1 MTRSLIAALA
11 DLVLP
16 QDCAGCEA
24 PGSLLCAHCT
34 AAFGSGARRVS
45 PTPCPAG
52 LPPCWATTDYD
63 GPVRAA
69 LLAYKEADRRAL
81 VPVLGSALAR
91 AVSGAVTGASGL
103 PGGSGPSGVQRPGP
117 ELSPP
122 GAVEPGSRGAR
133 PGAVEPGSRTAP
145 PGAVE
150 PGHVPREAIVLVPV
164 PSTPAAVRAR
174 GGDHVLRLARAA
186 VGELRRAGWDVRVER
201 LLGAARPRRDSA
213 GLDAAARQE
222 NLAGAFRTR
231 GLGPTRG
238 APTPGAPTPGGPV
251 RGGPV
256 RGGPTRSGPL
266 RVVLVDDLITTGATL
281 AEAAS
286 ALRAAG
292 VGPTVAAVVAATA
305 RRDRP
310 LRPDHGVS
318 SGSTRG
324 LTNRG

>member
-122 GAVEPGSRGAR
+122 GAVEPGSR
-133 PGAVEPGSRTAP
+133 TAP

-238 APTPGAPTPGGPV
+238 APTPGGPTPGGPTP
-251 RGGPV
+251 GGPV
-256 RGGPTRSGPL
+256 RGGPTRSGPV

-305 RRDRP
+305 RRRDRP